1 MTNAVIV
8 DVVRTAVGKGKPGGA
23 LSGTHPVELLA
34 HVLREITSRNDL
46 DPALVDDVIG
56 GCVNQAGEQAL
67 NISRTALLSAGFPES
82 VPATTIDRQCG
93 SSQQAAHFA
102 AQGIIAG
109 AYDIVIACGVESM
122 SRVPMGTSSMG
133 QDASGPGIAARYPEG
148 LVNQGIS
155 AELIA
160 AKWKF
165 DREALDAFSAQS
177 HQRAAEAIAAGFFD
191 KEIVPITVT
200 NAAGEQVR
208 HTVDETVR
216 AATTAEALAGLK
228 PSFYTEAYA
237 ARFPEAGWHITPGNS
252 SPLTDGASAVL
263 IMSEEAAA
271 KLGLT
276 PRARFHSFAV
286 AGDDPM
292 FMLTAPIPATKK
304 ILARSGL
311 GIDDID
317 AYEVNEAFAPVP
329 LMWAHEFGA
338 DPARLNPRGGAI
350 ALGHAL
356 GSSGTRLLTTL
367 VNHLEATGGRYGLQ
381 TMCEG
386 AGMANATIIERL

>member
-1 MTNAVIV
+1 MTDAVLV
-8 DVVRTAVGKGKPGGA
+8 DVIRLASGKGKPGGA

-34 HVLREITSRNDL
+34 HVLRTLVDRNDI
-46 DPALVDDVIG
+46 DPAQIDDVIG
-56 GCVNQAGEQAL
+56 GCVSQVGEQAV
-67 NISRTALLSAGFPES
+67 NISRTALLSAGFPDS

-102 AQGIIAG
+102 AQGVIAG
-109 AYDIVIACGVESM
+109 AYDIVIAAGVESM
-122 SRVPMGTSSMG
+122 SRIPLGSASLG
-133 QDASGPGIAARYPEG
+133 QDTFGPGVAARYPEG

-165 DREALDAFSAQS
+165 DRDTLDAFSAQS
-177 HQRAAEAIAAGFFD
+177 HRRAADALSKGLFD

-200 NAAGEQVR
+200 NAAGETVT
-208 HTVDETVR
+208 HTADETVR
-216 AATTAEALAGLK
+216 ASTTAEGLSGLK
-228 PSFYTEAYA
+228 SSFYSEKYA
-237 ARFPEAGWHITPGNS
+237 TRFPEAQWHITPGNS
-252 SPLTDGASAVL
+252 SPLTDGASAAL
-263 IMSEEAAA
+263 IMSEEMAS

-286 AGDDPM
+286 AGDDPV

-304 ILARSGL
+304 ILAKSGL
-311 GIDDID
+311 SIDDID

-329 LMWAHEFGA
+329 LAWAHEFGA
-338 DPARLNPRGGAI
+338 DPAKLNPWGGAI

-356 GSSGTRLLTTL
+356 GSSGTRLLSTL
-367 VNHLEATGGRYGLQ
+367 VNNLEATGGRYGLQ

-386 AGMANATIIERL
+386 GGLANATLIERI